1 MYVGYKSAPLN
12 GMHESYKKKKRRG
25 KKKLTLLIHLNVTD
39 KEQFLSIEMQ
49 KTLIKVLEMI
59 KSVKCQ
65 ILLSYFILMT
75 SN

>member
-1 MYVGYKSAPLN
+1 MN
-12 GMHESYKKKKRRG
+12 HIKRRKEG
-25 KKKLTLLIHLNVTD
+25 EKKKLTLLIHLNVTD